1 MKKSFFKVIPV
12 LAISGSVLFAQ
23 YGDYNYQNDAYNYQ
37 NNAAQNGY
45 NYNNYNQNNTANNS
59 YYNYYDEFMKSLSQ
73 QANDPNSIYYSP
85 TFSQQ
90 YNSYL
95 QNQND
100 QNNQNDGNP
109 YQNAM
114 NAMNAAS
121 DNYQNNNQNGF
132 VNPYEELIKM
142 LEKESQNPNSP
153 YYSPNGKAP
162 ENQNNNNTQ
171 QDYNT
176 YGTSGENPYEIA
188 AQELIKAA
196 EELSKKAQNNNY
208 NDPQD
213 SYATAPNN
221 YNYGHD
227 NYGTAN
233 NYGQDNYGAANNYD
247 PNNNYG
253 AANNYDPNN
262 YSTANNYDQNNDTT
276 QQNYNFYAPFN
287 IPQAVLDTAKKT
299 YPNAEI
305 WEVDME
311 YIDIYEIKMS
321 NMMELYIDKNGKLLY
336 QKFDD

>member
-162 ENQNNNNTQ
+162 ENQNNTQ

>member
-162 ENQNNNNTQ
+162 ENQNNTQ

-221 YNYGHD
+221 YNYGQD